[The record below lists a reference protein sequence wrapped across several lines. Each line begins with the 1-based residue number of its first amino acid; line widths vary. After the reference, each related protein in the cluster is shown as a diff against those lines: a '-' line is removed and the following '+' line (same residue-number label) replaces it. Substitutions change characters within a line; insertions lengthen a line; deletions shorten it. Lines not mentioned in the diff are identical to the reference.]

1 MLLLIVYVL
10 VALGFSFLCSV
21 AESVLLS
28 VTRPYISLLERE
40 GHKSGGLLRQLKDDI
55 NAPLAAILT
64 LNTVAHTVGAAG
76 AGAQAA
82 AVFGNHYLGIAS
94 AILTLLILVFSEII
108 PKTLGAVYWRQLAPA
123 TAYALRYLVILLKP
137 FVWLSEWLTK
147 GMARGPTMTG
157 FSREEFAVMAEL
169 GEAEGQLERHES
181 SILHN
186 LFYTLRDH
194 TVREVMT
201 PRTVVFSL
209 SQDMSIADAYEY
221 VDKSR
226 FSRIPVYEQDDP
238 DYVVGFVLKQDLLS
252 AYIRGETEGNLR
264 ERQLRELRRDLLML
278 PETAAIYQAFH
289 KMLSRRVQIS
299 AVVDEYGSL
308 EGLVTL
314 EDILETLLGE
324 EIVDEADKTP
334 DRQELAK
341 RLWRWRSKRYGLR
354 VDETAQEQ
362 QAETEP
368 QEQLQEII
376 REDRPD
382 IDPSPVAGEDGNP
395 EKKSAGAEPFDKGP
409 QEKTKPDD
417 RGES

>member
-1 MLLLIVYVL
+1 MLLLVIYVL
-10 VALGFSFLCSV
+10 IALGFSFLCSI
-21 AESVLLS
+21 AESVILS
-28 VTRPYISLLERE
+28 VTRPYISLLERD
-40 GHKSGGLLRQLKDDI
+40 GQRAGRVLRQLKDDI

-64 LNTVAHTVGAAG
+64 LNTVAHTAGAAG

-82 AVFGNHYLGIAS
+82 AVFGSHYLGIAS

-108 PKTLGAVYWRQLAPA
+108 PKTLGALYWRQLAPV
-123 TAYALRYLVILLKP
+123 TGYCLRYLVWVLKP
-137 FVWLSEWLTK
+137 FVWLSEWLTR
-147 GMARGPTMTG
+147 GLTRGPTLTG

-169 GEAEGQLERHES
+169 GEAEGQLERHET

-186 LFYTLRDH
+186 LFFTLRDH

-209 SQDMSIADAYEY
+209 SRDMTVGEAYGE
-221 VDKSR
+221 VERSR
-226 FSRIPVYEQDDP
+226 FSRIPIYEQDDP
-238 DYVVGFVLKQDLLS
+238 ELVVGFVLKQDLLL
-252 AYIRGETEGNLR
+252 AYARGELD
-264 ERQLRELRRDLLML
+264 RQLRSLSRDLLML
-278 PETAAIYQAFH
+278 PETAAIYQVFH

-354 VDETAQEQ
+354 VDESAQSESD
-362 QAETEP
+362 EEEP
-368 QEQLQEII
+368 HEALQRKIGEVLKGDGDK
-376 REDRPD
+376 DRD
-382 IDPSPVAGEDGNP
+382 KDG
-395 EKKSAGAEPFDKGP
+395 
-409 QEKTKPDD
+409 
-417 RGES
+417 